1 MAVLY
6 DFACPE
12 HGRVEA
18 FAGVGAQVAPCPV
31 CGREAAR
38 RYSMP
43 VVNDASFGRDMHRAR
58 TRPTDRRPQN
68 DLQEGLIHDLRKRD
82 RTHVQFGAGRTA
94 GS

>member
-6 DFACPE
+6 DFRCPAC
-12 HGRVEA
+12 GMVEA
-18 FAGVGAQVAPCPV
+18 FAALGAQVAPCPG

-38 RYSMP
+38 RFSAP
-43 VVNDASFGRDMHRAR
+43 VVNDQSFGRDMHRAR
-58 TRPTDRRPQN
+58 TKPTDRKPHN
-68 DLQEGLIHDLRKRD
+68 EIQEDLIHGLRKRD